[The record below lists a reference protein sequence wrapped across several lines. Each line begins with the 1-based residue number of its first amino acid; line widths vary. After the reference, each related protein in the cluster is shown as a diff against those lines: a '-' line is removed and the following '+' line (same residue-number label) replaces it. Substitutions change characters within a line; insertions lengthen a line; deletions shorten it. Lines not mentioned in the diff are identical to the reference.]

1 MGFRKPMDYNSINH
15 QIYMAGV
22 EIMDSRNDGWTQ
34 WEIKEELYRLQL
46 LINTILE
53 KSPKFEGE
61 DEFLKTLEQHKMVKI
76 LGS

>member
-76 LGS
+76 LGG

>member
-1 MGFRKPMDYNSINH
+1 MGFRKPMDYNSINR
-15 QIYMAGV
+15 QIHMAGV

-46 LINTILE
+46 LINNILE

>member
-61 DEFLKTLEQHKMVKI
+61 YEFLKTLEQHKMVKI
-76 LGS
+76 LGG